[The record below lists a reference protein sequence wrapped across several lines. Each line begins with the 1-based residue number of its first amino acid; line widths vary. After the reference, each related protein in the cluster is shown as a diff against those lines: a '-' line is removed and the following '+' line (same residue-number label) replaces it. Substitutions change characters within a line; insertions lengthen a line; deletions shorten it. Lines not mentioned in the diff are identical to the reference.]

1 MKSMTIPLLFVAS
14 LVMAPPAMSQPVNA
28 NEIAS
33 CSNPQGQAFVPLRGD
48 NPKNTAGWQKDGIA
62 AGRITLAKAGGD
74 KLDILYIDARR
85 QMMSVNRDGGKILP
99 IRATE
104 NEISVLAVNDNQ
116 TEIYTFWRN
125 KEGKLEFSVLLS
137 RGGNALNPKASIMVG
152 SCDFIIFP
160 NAK

>member
-1 MKSMTIPLLFVAS
+1 MKSVTITLLFACA
-14 LVMAPPAMSQPVNA
+14 LVMAPTAMSQPVNG

-33 CSNPQGQAFVPLRGD
+33 CSNPQGQAFFPLRGD
-48 NPKNTAGWQKDGIA
+48 NPKKTAGWQKDGIA
-62 AGRITLAKAGGD
+62 SGRITLAKAGGD
-74 KLDILYIDARR
+74 KLDILYIDSRR
-85 QMMSVNRDGGKILP
+85 QMMSVIRDGGRILP

-104 NEISVLAVNDNQ
+104 SEISVLAVSDDQ

-125 KEGKLEFSVLLS
+125 NEGKLEFSMLQS
-137 RGGNALNPKASIMVG
+137 RGGKALNPKASLMVG

>member
-1 MKSMTIPLLFVAS
+1 MKSVTITLLFVAA
-14 LVMAPPAMSQPVNA
+14 LVAAPTALSQPVNA

-33 CSNPQGQAFVPLRGD
+33 CSNPQGQAFFPLRGD
-48 NPKNTAGWQKDGIA
+48 NPKNTSGWQKDGIA
-62 AGRITLAKAGGD
+62 GGRITLAKAGGD
-74 KLDILYIDARR
+74 KLDILYVDSRR
-85 QMMSVNRDGGKILP
+85 QMMSVIRDGGKILP

-104 NEISVLAVNDNQ
+104 NEISVLAVSDEQ

-125 KEGKLEFSVLLS
+125 KEGKLEFSMLQS
-137 RGGNALNPKASIMVG
+137 RGGKATNPKTSIMVG